1 MSDRDTS
8 AGPRFDPRFPPAFQP
23 GYDERVHREEP
34 PRVPLREAP
43 RTDLD
48 DLIAA
53 AAAAAADSNEERLAS
68 DPAFDH
74 GDETP
79 DAAAKPAPAQQWW
92 KRINPYLVAL
102 GLIGVALLVA
112 AWNLAFTSASGTYF
126 SSPSSEFDPVHVFFL
141 QSAIF
146 TVPLLGS
153 LGLAALI
160 SIVVILA
167 TRWRR

>member
-53 AAAAAADSNEERLAS
+53 AVADANEERIAS

-74 GDETP
+74 GDDTQ
-79 DAAAKPAPAQQWW
+79 DAAAPTTAQAWW

-102 GLIGVALLVA
+102 GLIGVALLVV
-112 AWNLAFTSASGTYF
+112 AWNLAHASTSGAYF
-126 SSPSSEFDPVHVFFL
+126 SGPSSEFDPVHVFFL

-153 LGLAALI
+153 LGLATLI

>member
-53 AAAAAADSNEERLAS
+53 AAADSHEERIAS

-74 GDETP
+74 DDETP
-79 DAAAKPAPAQQWW
+79 DAAKPAPAQPWW
-92 KRINPYLVAL
+92 RRINPYLVAL
-102 GLIGVALLVA
+102 GLIGVALLA
-112 AWNLAFTSASGTYF
+112 GAWNLAHASASGAYF
-126 SSPSSEFDPVHVFFL
+126 AGPSSQFDPVQVFFL
-141 QSAIF
+141 QTAMFS
-146 TVPLLGS
+146 VPLLGS
-153 LGLAALI
+153 LGLATLI
-160 SIVVILA
+160 SVVVILA
-167 TRWRR
+167 ARWRHR

>member
-43 RTDLD
+43 RTELD

-53 AAAAAADSNEERLAS
+53 AAADSHEERVTP

-74 GDETP
+74 DDETP
-79 DAAAKPAPAQQWW
+79 GAAKPAPDQQWW

-102 GLIGVALLVA
+102 GLIGVALLAV
-112 AWNLAFTSASGTYF
+112 AWNLAATSASGTF
-126 SSPSSEFDPVHVFFL
+126 FAGPSSRLDPLQLFFL
-141 QSAIF
+141 QTAMFS
-146 TVPLLGS
+146 VPLLAF
-153 LGLAALI
+153 LGLATLI
-160 SIVVILA
+160 SVVVILA
-167 TRWRR
+167 ARWRR

>member
-53 AAAAAADSNEERLAS
+53 AAADAHEERIAS

-79 DAAAKPAPAQQWW
+79 DAAEPAPAGPWW

-112 AWNLAFTSASGTYF
+112 AWNLAAYSARGAF
-126 SSPSSEFDPVHVFFL
+126 FGQPSSQFDPVQMFFL

-146 TVPLLGS
+146 TVPLFGT
-153 LGLAALI
+153 LGLATLI

>member
-53 AAAAAADSNEERLAS
+53 AAADSHEERIAS

-74 GDETP
+74 DDETP
-79 DAAAKPAPAQQWW
+79 DAAKPAPAQQWW
-92 KRINPYLVAL
+92 RRINPYLVAL
-102 GLIGVALLVA
+102 GLIGVALLA
-112 AWNLAFTSASGTYF
+112 GAWNLAHASASGAYF
-126 SSPSSEFDPVHVFFL
+126 AGPSSQFDPVQVFFL
-141 QSAIF
+141 QTAMFS
-146 TVPLLGS
+146 VPLLGS
-153 LGLAALI
+153 LGLATLI
-160 SIVVILA
+160 SVVVILA
-167 TRWRR
+167 ARWRR

>member
-43 RTDLD
+43 RSELE

-53 AAAAAADSNEERLAS
+53 AAADSHEERIPS

-79 DAAAKPAPAQQWW
+79 DAAEPAPARAWW

-102 GLIGVALLVA
+102 GLIGVVLLAAAL
-112 AWNLAFTSASGTYF
+112 NLAATSASGAF
-126 SSPSSEFDPVHVFFL
+126 FAGPSSQFDPVQLFFV
-141 QSAIF
+141 QTAMFS
-146 TVPLLGS
+146 VPLLAF
-153 LGLAALI
+153 LGLATLI
-160 SIVVILA
+160 SVVVILA
-167 TRWRR
+167 ARWRR